1 MKTFFKIFIPI
12 FVLLFVFGYINGIFP
27 HLFWIWVILY
37 IGIIVIY
44 IIFARYQE
52 KKRRKK

>member
-1 MKTFFKIFIPI
+1 MKTFFKIFIPTFI
-12 FVLLFVFGYINGIFP
+12 LLYAFNYVNGKFP
-27 HLFWIWVILY
+27 HLFWLWVILY

-52 KKRRKK
+52 RKK